1 MILWTIQPED
11 VYQEIQ
17 DTGVYHCDI
26 SRGAMP
32 ELLPEYDWLVEQMK
46 KRIGMP
52 PEGVTYPVWAWYQ
65 WEGKRKK
72 PDLRR
77 ERWEC
82 GLRGDIYYRLTI
94 EIPDEQVLLSDFDMW
109 SIILLHGL
117 LSTTEAENTQ
127 LEKRYNALAPEEQ
140 KSMRDK
146 NWEGVFD
153 ISPLHN
159 EWMTRGESIQ
169 ATFWELRREQI
180 KEARS
185 FKAMSVYP

>member
-1 MILWTIQPED
+1 
-11 VYQEIQ
+11 
-17 DTGVYHCDI
+17 
-26 SRGAMP
+26 
-32 ELLPEYDWLVEQMK
+32 
-46 KRIGMP
+46 
-52 PEGVTYPVWAWYQ
+52 
-65 WEGKRKK
+65 
-72 PDLRR
+72 
-77 ERWEC
+77 
-82 GLRGDIYYRLTI
+82 
-94 EIPDEQVLLSDFDMW
+94 MW

-180 KEARS
+180 KGARS